1 MSEIRKDPLYD
12 RWVIISHER
21 GKRPGSLK
29 RKHEPEICPFCPGN
43 ESATPP
49 EIVADRE
56 PGANPNEKGWR
67 VRVFPNRFPA
77 LMVEGDLERETTVF
91 FDRMRGVGAHEVI
104 VETPEHNTPLEELDD
119 VQVARVIRVYR
130 DRIEDLYK
138 DVRLKYVSVF
148 KNWGEEAGAT
158 LVHPHSQLI
167 ATPIIP
173 KNLKEQLNA
182 SRHYFKSYGR
192 CIYCDMIK
200 DEMKSRE
207 RVVFEN
213 QHFIARTA
221 FASAFPF
228 EMNILPKKH
237 NCNFI
242 SISEEE
248 ISSFAGILK
257 IILKKLKRVANNP
270 PYNYAIHT
278 VPNLT
283 LREGYWQTI
292 DKDFHWSL
300 ELLPRL
306 TKAAGFEWGTGFYIN
321 PVSPEEAA
329 QYLRE
334 VDV

>member
-1 MSEIRKDPLYD
+1 MSEVRKDPIYD
-12 RWVIISHER
+12 RWVIISSER
-21 GKRPGSLK
+21 GKRPGALR
-29 RKHEPEICPFCPGN
+29 RKSEPETCPFCPGN

-56 PGANPNEKGWR
+56 PGTNPNENGWR

-77 LMVEGDLERETTVF
+77 LMVEGDLERKTTVL

-104 VETPEHNTPLEELDD
+104 VETPEHDKALEELDED
-119 VQVARVIRVYR
+119 QIQRVIRIYR
-130 DRIEDLYK
+130 DRIEDLYR
-138 DVRLKYVSVF
+138 DVRLKYVSIF

-158 LVHPHSQLI
+158 LVHSHSQLI

-182 SRHYFKSYGR
+182 SLRYFKSHGR
-192 CIYCDMIK
+192 CIFCDIINQEIK
-200 DEMKSRE
+200 SGE
-207 RVVFEN
+207 RIVYEN
-213 QHFIARTA
+213 QHFLARTA
-221 FASAFPF
+221 FAPAFPF

-248 ISSFAGILK
+248 IASFASILK
-257 IILKKLKRVANNP
+257 TILKKLKRVADNP

-278 VPNLT
+278 APNLT
-283 LREGYWQTI
+283 FREGFWQTI
-292 DKDFHWSL
+292 NKDFHWSL

-306 TKAAGFEWGTGFYIN
+306 TRAAGFEWGTGFYIN